1 MAISHS
7 LDVIFH
13 TLNLNVAPCLKE
25 LHPAILKVFSFYALE
40 CKAIEGLS
48 K

>member
-1 MAISHS
+1 MVISDR
-7 LDVIFH
+7 LDVILH
-13 TLNLNVAPCLKE
+13 TLKLNVAPCLKE
-25 LHPAILKVFSFYALE
+25 LHPAILKVFSFAHLE